1 MAPFYSV
8 KIYIKE
14 FGKMLKKLLT
24 FCWTSDNIYFAVAR
38 QKNKKKN
45 KLKKLLTKENAH
57 DIISELL
64 LKKVSNNEP

>member
-14 FGKMLKKLLT
+14 FEKMLKKLLT
-24 FCWTSDNIYFAVAR
+24 FCWASDNIYFAVAR

-45 KLKKLLTKENAH
+45 KLKKLLTKENTH

-64 LKKVSNNEP
+64 LKKVSNNKP

>member
-1 MAPFYSV
+1 
-8 KIYIKE
+8 
-14 FGKMLKKLLT
+14 MLKKLLT

-45 KLKKLLTKENAH
+45 KLKKLLTKENTH

-64 LKKVSNNEP
+64 LEKVSKNEP

>member
-1 MAPFYSV
+1 
-8 KIYIKE
+8 
-14 FGKMLKKLLT
+14 MLKKLLT

-45 KLKKLLTKENAH
+45 KLKKLLTKANVH

-64 LKKVSNNEP
+64 LKKLATTNLDN

>member
-14 FGKMLKKLLT
+14 FEKMLKKLLT

-38 QKNKKKN
+38 QKNK
-45 KLKKLLTKENAH
+45 LKKLLTKENTH

-64 LKKVSNNEP
+64 LKKLAATNLDN

>member
-1 MAPFYSV
+1 
-8 KIYIKE
+8 
-14 FGKMLKKLLT
+14 MLKKLLT

-38 QKNKKKN
+38 QKNKKKD
-45 KLKKLLTKENAH
+45 KLKKLLTKENTH

>member
-14 FGKMLKKLLT
+14 FEKMLKKLLT
-24 FCWTSDNIYFAVAR
+24 FCWASDNIYFAVAR
-38 QKNKKKN
+38 QKNK
-45 KLKKLLTKENAH
+45 LKKLLTKENTH

>member
-1 MAPFYSV
+1 MAPLSSV
-8 KIYIKE
+8 KIDLKE
-14 FGKMLKKLLT
+14 FEKMLKKLLT

-45 KLKKLLTKENAH
+45 KLKKLLTKENTH

>member
-1 MAPFYSV
+1 MAPFDSV

-14 FGKMLKKLLT
+14 FEKMLKKLLT

-45 KLKKLLTKENAH
+45 ELKKLLTKENTH

>member
-14 FGKMLKKLLT
+14 FEKMLKKLLT

-45 KLKKLLTKENAH
+45 KLKKLLTNEKQPV
-57 DIISELL
+57 II
-64 LKKVSNNEP
+64 NNRCSKQV

>member
-14 FGKMLKKLLT
+14 FEKMLKKLLT

-45 KLKKLLTKENAH
+45 KLKKLLTNERQAV
-57 DIISELL
+57 II
-64 LKKVSNNEP
+64 NNCCSKQV

>member
-1 MAPFYSV
+1 
-8 KIYIKE
+8 
-14 FGKMLKKLLT
+14 MLKKLLT

-45 KLKKLLTKENAH
+45 KLKKLLTKENTH
-57 DIISELL
+57 DITSELL

>member
-14 FGKMLKKLLT
+14 FEKMLKKLLT

-38 QKNKKKN
+38 QKNK
-45 KLKKLLTKENAH
+45 LKKLLTKENTH

>member
-1 MAPFYSV
+1 
-8 KIYIKE
+8 
-14 FGKMLKKLLT
+14 MLKKLLT

-45 KLKKLLTKENAH
+45 KLKKLLTKENTH

-64 LKKVSNNEP
+64 LKKVATTNLDN

>member
-14 FGKMLKKLLT
+14 FEKM
-24 FCWTSDNIYFAVAR
+24 
-38 QKNKKKN
+38 
-45 KLKKLLTKENAH
+45 LKKLLTKENTH

>member
-14 FGKMLKKLLT
+14 FEKMLKKLLT

-38 QKNKKKN
+38 QKNK
-45 KLKKLLTKENAH
+45 LKKLLTKENTH
-57 DIISELL
+57 DIRSELL